1 MTGNIPGVI
10 VAGEAQIAECLGW
23 SMKGFREGFAELY
36 REGLAKASWSDRLI
50 WIVNALKYNEPDN
63 PNVVKSW
70 KSYWDEVPECNL
82 KDEIQ
87 LHFVQYFKAKGIGFQ
102 TALINSMPNP
112 LRNPFGNGSPNGMP
126 NQEQEQEQ
134 DLKDTQ
140 TSGACVGNSKK
151 TTTKKKA
158 ATTTELNPIP
168 APLNTPEFTAAWEA
182 WKTHRNEIKHPLTA
196 TSYNT
201 ILSKCEKLGAVEAVR
216 WIWNAIEKGWRG
228 LYPPDDDKNKGSNN
242 GTSNGRMGSGIEK
255 FFGADEKYEAKDRHV
270 SSEDKPQPPENLF
283 AKSDS

>member
-1 MTGNIPGVI
+1 MKSAGWVI
-10 VAGEAQIAECLGW
+10 EDNLRNV
-23 SMKGFREGFAELY
+23 
-36 REGLAKASWSDRLI
+36 LI
-50 WIVNALKYNEPDN
+50 FPNFCEYNEPACLRHK
-63 PNVVKSW
+63 PKSNAARQ
-70 KSYWDEVPECNL
+70 KEFRER
-82 KDEIQ
+82 
-87 LHFVQYFKAKGIGFQ
+87 KAKELK
-102 TALINSMPNP
+102 T
-112 LRNPFGNGSPNGMP
+112 
-126 NQEQEQEQ
+126 E
-134 DLKDTQ
+134 KDTV
-140 TSGACVGNSKK
+140 TSVTKRNDREEKRREEKK
-151 TTTKKKA
+151 EEIRTPLPPKGDVVDEKDSEKPTTKKKP

-168 APLNTPEFTAAWEA
+168 APLNTPEFIAAWEA
-182 WKTHRNEIKHPLTA
+182 WKTHRAEIKHPLTA